1 MEICR
6 GDMFYA
12 DLSPAIG
19 EEMGG
24 TRLVITLQNDC
35 LNTAVSAEKLKT
47 ITIAPI
53 TSAVRPEMDP
63 RWIVNLPREGLFDH
77 KIDLSQIRTISVQ
90 RLREFF
96 DKATPNVMTEV
107 DQKLKLVLGL

>member
-1 MEICR
+1 MRMCR

-24 TRLVITLQNDC
+24 TRLVIVLQDDFF
-35 LNTAVSAEKLKT
+35 NTAVNAEKMKT
-47 ITIAPI
+47 IMIAPI
-53 TSAVRPEMDP
+53 TSNVRPEMDP
-63 RWIVNLPREGLFDH
+63 QWMVNLPREGLFDRR
-77 KIDLSQIRTISVQ
+77 IVLSQIRTISVQ

-107 DQKLKLVLGL
+107 DQKLKLLLGL

>member
-1 MEICR
+1 MKIRR

-24 TRLVITLQNDC
+24 TRLVIILQNDYI
-35 LNTAVSAEKLKT
+35 NTAVNADKMKT
-47 ITIAPI
+47 VMIAPI
-53 TSAVRPEMDP
+53 TSTVRPEMDP
-63 RWIVNLPREGLFDH
+63 QWMVDLPREGLFDRR
-77 KIDLSQIRTISVQ
+77 IVLSQIRTISVQ

-96 DKATPNVMTEV
+96 DKATPNVMAEV
-107 DQKLKLVLGL
+107 DQKLKLLLGL